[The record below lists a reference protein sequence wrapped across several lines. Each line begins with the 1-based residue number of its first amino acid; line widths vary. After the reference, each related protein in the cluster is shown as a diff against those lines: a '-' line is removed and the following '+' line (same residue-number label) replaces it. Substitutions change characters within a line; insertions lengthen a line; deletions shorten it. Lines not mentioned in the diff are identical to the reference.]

1 MIRLDAARPFHF
13 HFHSTSTATVLYY
26 ASRALRKM
34 QFRGDGAMISTH
46 LRISI
51 LPSHDCGQGIRIYCI
66 KLDSSWRWYNGIV
79 VWYFVSTYDG
89 YTYFTRVMSHNCKH
103 TKQVLI
109 FGISAPHFHTT
120 LPHPTFHL
128 PSYFLEHMRRN
139 RSWRAHHEE
148 SSLVDWGYRGTGI
161 CTTEISERTSSLVSV
176 CTRSDEHMKRV

>member
-34 QFRGDGAMISTH
+34 QFRGDGAMISIH

-51 LPSHDCGQGIRIYCI
+51 LPSHDCGQGIRIYCV
-66 KLDSSWRWYNGIV
+66 KLDSSWRRNNGIV
-79 VWYFVSTYDG
+79 VWYFVSMTA
-89 YTYFTRVMSHNCKH
+89 TR
-103 TKQVLI
+103 
-109 FGISAPHFHTT
+109 ISLESCRTTASTQSKCLCSYLEYLRPTSTPHFHTRHSIF
-120 LPHPTFHL
+120 PHT
-128 PSYFLEHMRRN
+128 LEHMRRN

-161 CTTEISERTSSLVSV
+161 CTTEISERTGSLVSV